1 MARKVDYFAMK
12 IPNRA
17 GEAARLLKAMGKAGV
32 NLLAFTGFP
41 AGRGAQID
49 FVPASTKKFLK
60 VAKKLRLRVGKK
72 KSGFLVHGTD
82 RAGALAS
89 VLGRLPAARTNVTA
103 VGGVRAGSRRF
114 GAILWV
120 KRKDV
125 GRATRALHA

>member
-41 AGRGAQID
+41 TGRGAQID
-49 FVPASTKKFLK
+49 FVPASTQKFLK

-72 KSGFLVHGTD
+72 KAGFWCTAPTAPARSPPCSVGSPR
-82 RAGALAS
+82 RAS
-89 VLGRLPAARTNVTA
+89 T
-103 VGGVRAGSRRF
+103 
-114 GAILWV
+114 
-120 KRKDV
+120 
-125 GRATRALHA
+125 

>member
-60 VAKKLRLRVGKK
+60 AAKKAAPAGRQEENRI
-72 KSGFLVHGTD
+72 LVHGTD
-82 RAGALAS
+82 RAGALAA
-89 VLGRLPAARTNVTA
+89 VLGRLAAARINVTA
-103 VGGVRAGSRRF
+103 VDGVSAGGGRF

-125 GRATRALHA
+125 GRATRALRA

>member
-49 FVPASTKKFLK
+49 FVPGQHPEISEGGEKAAPAGRKEEN
-60 VAKKLRLRVGKK
+60 RI
-72 KSGFLVHGTD
+72 LVHGTD

-89 VLGRLPAARTNVTA
+89 VLGRLAAARAST
-103 VGGVRAGSRRF
+103 
-114 GAILWV
+114 
-120 KRKDV
+120 
-125 GRATRALHA
+125 